1 MTTPTRT
8 SSNKTALRASLRKE
22 DESLAERLVATDV
35 PLVTPSEP
43 EAVAAREVE
52 APVAAAP
59 ARKAVAKT
67 VAAKPA
73 AGKPGKAPAAQTT
86 AAKPVTTKSVATKA
100 AAKPAAE
107 VTPATAAKA
116 PKASKK
122 AVAKK
127 APPAVSATPAAKAVS
142 KKTAAAK
149 ASVPVKPAKT
159 EAVAAAP
166 APAKEPTG
174 KKDVQAEIE
183 EAVEKLEKVAKEK
196 GDKLV
201 RYTVELLKSEEAAI
215 EAVRAELSKAAGW
228 AASKSDILR
237 AGVRLFAEQR
247 LEQMK
252 ELLAALST
260 VSKGKKKG

>member
-8 SSNKTALRASLRKE
+8 SSNKTALRASLKKE
-22 DESLAERLVATDV
+22 DESLGERLVATDV
-35 PLVTPSEP
+35 PLVAPPEP

-59 ARKAVAKT
+59 ARKSPAKT

-73 AGKPGKAPAAQTT
+73 
-86 AAKPVTTKSVATKA
+86 VRKA

-107 VTPATAAKA
+107 VTPATAANA
-116 PKASKK
+116 PKAAGKK
-122 AVAKK
+122 AAAKK
-127 APPAVSATPAAKAVS
+127 APPAASATPAAKAVS
-142 KKTAAAK
+142 KKTAAAAAPEK
-149 ASVPVKPAKT
+149 AAKA
-159 EAVAAAP
+159 EVAATEP
-166 APAKEPTG
+166 VPAKEPTG
-174 KKDVQAEIE
+174 KKAVKAEIE